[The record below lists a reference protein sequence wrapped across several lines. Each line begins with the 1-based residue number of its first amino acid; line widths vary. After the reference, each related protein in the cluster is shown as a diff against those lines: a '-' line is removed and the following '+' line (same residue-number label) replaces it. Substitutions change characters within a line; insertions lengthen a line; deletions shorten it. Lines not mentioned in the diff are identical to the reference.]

1 VVGDKVERCER
12 KEVIGSGL
20 LECATERVELRIWDD
35 FCIYRSA
42 VCRHFDHV
50 GRAAIGRII

>member
-20 LECATERVELRIWDD
+20 LEFATERAELRIWDD
-35 FCIYRSA
+35 FFI
-42 VCRHFDHV
+42 
-50 GRAAIGRII
+50 